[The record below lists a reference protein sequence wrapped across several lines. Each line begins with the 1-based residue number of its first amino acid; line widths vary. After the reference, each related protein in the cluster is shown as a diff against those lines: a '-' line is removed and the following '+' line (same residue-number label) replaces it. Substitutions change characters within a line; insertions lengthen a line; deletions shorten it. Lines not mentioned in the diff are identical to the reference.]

1 MTNPKGGMT
10 TEQQNQAVAMARNGK
25 TVAQIERDLGVDYW
39 AIWDHIRSVGAYSW
53 QGAKWIITRRLNSLV
68 RENGKT
74 QRKELAEETKE
85 MVDYLYYQGR
95 RLGRTLDR
103 VKKTVE

>member
-1 MTNPKGGMT
+1 MTTPEGGMT

-39 AIWDHIRSVGAYSW
+39 DIWEHIRSVGAYSW

-68 RENGKT
+68 RENSKT
-74 QRKELAEETKE
+74 RRKKLAEEANE
-85 MVDYLYYQGR
+85 MVEYLYYQGR
-95 RLGRTLDR
+95 RLGRMVDR
-103 VKKTVE
+103 VKRVVE